1 MNKRIKKKNDGDR
14 IFDRYL
20 KVTISLAQ
28 EAADTYAHL
37 EGYEEANDIFWRTC
51 EDEYSK
57 WKKLPCGK
65 RCWTYI
71 LKKHNIR
78 KSIGYKNKTIKT

>member
-20 KVTISLAQ
+20 KVTIRLAQ

-37 EGYEEANDIFWRTC
+37 EGYEEANDIFG
-51 EDEYSK
+51 E
-57 WKKLPCGK
+57 LVK
-65 RCWTYI
+65 R
-71 LKKHNIR
+71 
-78 KSIGYKNKTIKT
+78 SIMNGISFLVLRDAEHI

>member
-1 MNKRIKKKNDGDR
+1 MNKRIRKKNDDNR

-20 KVTISLAQ
+20 EVTIRLAQ
-28 EAADTYAHL
+28 EVANTYAHL
-37 EGYEEANDIFWRTC
+37 EGYEEANDIFWRNC
-51 EDEYSK
+51 EEEYDN
-57 WKKLPCGK
+57 WIKLPCGK

-78 KSIGYKNKTIKT
+78 KTIGYKNKTIKT